1 MKKVLLIVLVSI
13 LSWQTAS
20 AQAHANFN
28 VDSLEYIMPNF
39 SIGTVLFY
47 NGERSQALLNIN
59 TFDNAVRFIDEK
71 KDTLIVKNEEEIKAV
86 YIKNRYFAK
95 WQKKYV
101 ELLNPTNDT
110 SLGIHR
116 YINAIAKKNVVGA
129 YGMASETASVSSLSH
144 ISDMGNTYKLKK
156 GGAFDLSYHEVF
168 YICKGSKIY
177 PANTRNFQKIY
188 PKLKEKISV
197 FVKENDIDFSN
208 LESIKILYDYCI
220 KNQ

>member
-71 KDTLIVKNEEEIKAV
+71 KDTLVVKNEEEIKAV
-86 YIKNRYFAK
+86 YIKNRY
-95 WQKKYV
+95 
-101 ELLNPTNDT
+101 
-110 SLGIHR
+110 
-116 YINAIAKKNVVGA
+116 
-129 YGMASETASVSSLSH
+129 
-144 ISDMGNTYKLKK
+144 
-156 GGAFDLSYHEVF
+156 
-168 YICKGSKIY
+168 
-177 PANTRNFQKIY
+177 
-188 PKLKEKISV
+188 
-197 FVKENDIDFSN
+197 
-208 LESIKILYDYCI
+208 
-220 KNQ
+220 

>member
-110 SLGIHR
+110 SVGIHR
-116 YINAIAKKNVVGA
+116 YINAIAKR
-129 YGMASETASVSSLSH
+129 MW
-144 ISDMGNTYKLKK
+144 
-156 GGAFDLSYHEVF
+156 
-168 YICKGSKIY
+168 
-177 PANTRNFQKIY
+177 
-188 PKLKEKISV
+188 
-197 FVKENDIDFSN
+197 
-208 LESIKILYDYCI
+208 
-220 KNQ
+220 